1 MLKNTQNTDKFL
13 SILSD
18 GTMRLSVPEGTEG
31 AVKREYETSDGKT
44 GTKYELVYTELSG
57 TISKIAFWDGDF
69 GKLLQLTVTDGEE
82 DPIVLSIGTASS
94 FGEDIMKKL
103 PAIDLLQPV
112 VIAPYAFEDDK
123 GKKRKGVTLKQGDK
137 KIESFYYDKETKK
150 NTNGLPDVVLKKKMT
165 SDDWKMYFL
174 SVRLFL
180 IDDLSKRFNLENT
193 EAVADKKFEEFNKEE
208 DVPFD

>member
-57 TISKIAFWDGDF
+57 TITKIAFWDGDF

-123 GKKRKGVTLKQGDK
+123 GKKRKGVTLKQSDK

-150 NTNGLPDVVLKKKMT
+150 NINGLPDVVLKKKMT